1 VRERIERERQEE
13 KEKQRADE
21 EKRKREKEHAAVIS
35 QMIKLVDI
43 FVSLF
48 RWCCVVQK
56 DVTFVS

>member
-48 RWCCVVQK
+48 RW
-56 DVTFVS
+56 